1 MSSSSAWKNRLGC
14 SSAAQYVSTSIAV
27 SRASLRDVT
36 NTITGLCGLNL
47 VIALYTGFDMARFA
61 FALRLEIA
69 YVDGK
74 FVLLIAAQIRIAHVV
89 ERVLV
94 VARTRRD
101 KVQLHLC
108 LLLQREPF
116 DGQERVRF
124 RITDNDP
131 PAFLAF
137 LLRGERKRKKG
148 KGVNKICNII
158 L

>member
-1 MSSSSAWKNRLGC
+1 MYAPIQTPKRLC
-14 SSAAQYVSTSIAV
+14 TAPPAQH
-27 SRASLRDVT
+27 
-36 NTITGLCGLNL
+36 NITPL
-47 VIALYTGFDMARFA
+47 VRFA

-124 RITDNDP
+124 WITDNDP

-137 LLRGERKRKKG
+137 LLRGE
-148 KGVNKICNII
+148 
-158 L
+158 